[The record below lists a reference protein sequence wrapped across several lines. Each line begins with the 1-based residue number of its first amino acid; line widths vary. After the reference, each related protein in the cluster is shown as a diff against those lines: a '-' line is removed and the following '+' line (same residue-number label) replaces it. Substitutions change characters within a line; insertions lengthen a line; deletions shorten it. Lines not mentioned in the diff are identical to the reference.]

1 MKKILSLFA
10 VVSLIL
16 IMGASC
22 EEQKIK
28 DYCEIRPD
36 TPECIS
42 LGADMTNPAKNYWRV
57 DGNSIFT
64 RADSWELASTN
75 TPMIAGHFY
84 YLSVSTTEIGTLL
97 VSYVGTTSTPVD
109 EGHFNY
115 LEARNTLFGSLDG
128 SGTIYVDSGGTVTS
142 SVSAVNPSR
151 FATGLIAQGT
161 SSTIS
166 GLAVT
171 STNNTIDLLPEGSK
185 YMRIGDAAFTNH
197 TLNANDDLLIT
208 GELEVDGATYFD
220 NTISVLSAATFQSN
234 VNLGDGDQFQFGS
247 QPDSALDWSTS
258 QTNDSLVWGLGDDS
272 KSIVFTEFQWR
283 NQSFDLGNFDY
294 PSIVMTVGDPDFD
307 NTRWGAFGFS
317 STTDA
322 LAFTSRSGAFAF
334 NNQAATT
341 TLHVTTTASGLGGAI
356 ILEDSDGAG
365 CTEVT
370 AKDGVGYFKTVDC
383 TK

>member
-1 MKKILSLFA
+1 MKKTLSLLAIFA
-10 VVSLIL
+10 FVLVGAGCSQIDVAEFCDKNPNSKECQAIGARTADAGIQKTMVSGNIVSQTDPDVAAFVPYADG
-16 IMGASC
+16 GANLGS
-22 EEQKIK
+22 
-28 DYCEIRPD
+28 P
-36 TPECIS
+36 S
-42 LGADMTNPAKNYWRV
+42 LYW
-57 DGNSIFT
+57 DNIYGNTAFIT
-64 RADSWELASTN
+64 ALD
-75 TPMIAGHFY
+75 
-84 YLSVSTTEIGTLL
+84 TTECFEVTDSGQTA
-97 VSYVGTTSTPVD
+97 TST
-109 EGHFNY
+109 
-115 LEARNTLFGSLDG
+115 
-128 SGTIYVDSGGTVTS
+128 IC
-142 SVSAVNPSR
+142 
-151 FATGLIAQGT
+151 ATGT
-161 SSTIS
+161 SS
-166 GLAVT
+166 
-171 STNNTIDLLPEGSK
+171 STFNGWVVVGVAQPSHLSK
-185 YMRIGDAAFTNH
+185 AQGDTFVS
-197 TLNANDDLLIT
+197 
-208 GELEVDGATYFD
+208 GELEVDGATWFD